1 MAWNEPGSGDKDPWG
16 KRGGGNDGPPDLDE
30 VVKNLQRKFAGMFG
44 GKGGGNNTQPP
55 EGNNKAGSIGA
66 GLIAAIILLVWL
78 LSGIY
83 IVEPAERG
91 VVLRFG
97 QYSHTAMPGPHWH
110 FPYPIDKV
118 EVVDVA
124 KIRSVEIG
132 YRSAGGRP
140 ESNVLSESLM
150 LTNDENI
157 VDLKIA
163 GQYRINDAAQYLFNV
178 RTPDTILR
186 QMMESAVREVVG
198 QSTMDFV
205 LTEGRSEVATRTEQR
220 LQAMLDAHATGLT
233 VTSVSMQD
241 VQPPEQVQSAFADVV
256 KAREDEVRQKN
267 EAEAYANDIIPR
279 ARGQAFRDIQEAEAY
294 KSQVVAKANGEAS
307 RFVQVMT
314 EYEKAPLITQERL
327 YIDAM
332 ESVYSRSQKV
342 MVDIDSGGNNVL
354 YLPLDRMRSSGGN
367 APRVDLNNLNYP
379 TTGNSTTTSTTSSSA
394 QDGSRSRG
402 GR

>member
-44 GKGGGNNTQPP
+44 GNSGGGNNTSPP
-55 EGNNKAGSIGA
+55 EGGNKAGSVGA

-97 QYSHTAMPGPHWH
+97 QYSHTSMPGPHWH
-110 FPYPIDKV
+110 FPYPIDRV

-132 YRSAGGRP
+132 YRSSGGRP

-163 GQYRINDAAQYLFNV
+163 GQYRINDAAEYLFNV

-241 VQPPEQVQSAFADVV
+241 VQPPEQVQDAFADVV
-256 KAREDEVRQKN
+256 KAREDEVRAKN
-267 EAEAYANDIIPR
+267 EAEAYSNDIIPR
-279 ARGQAFRDIQEAEAY
+279 ARGQAFRVIQEAEAY

-332 ESVYSRSQKV
+332 EAVYSRSQKV
-342 MVDIDSGGNNVL
+342 MVDVDSGGNNVL
-354 YLPLDRMRSSGGN
+354 YLPLDKMRGSS

-379 TTGNSTTTSTTSSSA
+379 TTNNPQTSSSSSA

>member
-1 MAWNEPGSGDKDPWG
+1 
-16 KRGGGNDGPPDLDE
+16 
-30 VVKNLQRKFAGMFG
+30 MFG
-44 GKGGGNNTQPP
+44 GNSGGSNNTQPP
-55 EGNNKAGSIGA
+55 EGGSKSGSIGA

-97 QYSHTAMPGPHWH
+97 QYSHTSMPGPHWH
-110 FPYPIDKV
+110 FPYPIDRV

-132 YRSAGGRP
+132 YRSSGGRP

-163 GQYRINDAAQYLFNV
+163 GQYRINDAAEYLFNV

-241 VQPPEQVQSAFADVV
+241 VQPPEQVQDAFADVV
-256 KAREDEVRQKN
+256 KAREDEVRAKN
-267 EAEAYANDIIPR
+267 EAEAYSNDIIPR
-279 ARGQAFRDIQEAEAY
+279 ARGQAFRVIQEAEAY

-342 MVDIDSGGNNVL
+342 MVDVDSGGNNVL
-354 YLPLDRMRSSGGN
+354 YLPLDKMRGSSN

-379 TTGNSTTTSTTSSSA
+379 TTNNPQTSSSTSA